1 MSSSTPRGATG
12 ARCQIPGCGAR
23 AVQGRAP
30 AQITVNG
37 HAVTVERVCAEHRRA
52 LRGPTRKER
61 RRTSSTSRPS
71 TSSGSVRYRCHG
83 CGQTHATYRAAEH
96 CVDAH
101 AEGGARI
108 SCDVHE

>member
-52 LRGPTRKER
+52 LRGSTRKER
-61 RRTSSTSRPS
+61 RRTSSG
-71 TSSGSVRYRCHG
+71 SSSVRYRCHG
-83 CGQTHATYRAAEH
+83 CGQTHETYRDAER